1 MARMKKTNKV
11 KNKAAVK
18 KTTAKKKTVKKTAKK
33 KTVAKRGAT
42 PTPPAPL
49 EAPLYKDKDK
59 NLGYFELKVGEGRI
73 IDISLRRYL
82 SDVKKLKKN
91 GGVLKIHEWAIDWT
105 ERLIRVFKEALKK
118 S

>member
-59 NLGYFELKVGEGRI
+59 NLGYFELNVGEGRI

-82 SDVKKLKKN
+82 SDIKKVKSS
-91 GGVLKIHEWAIDWT
+91 GEFVKIHEWAVDRT
-105 ERLIRVFKEALKK
+105 ESLIKIFKNALKK